1 MSKLYLNE
9 SNFSEHYNN
18 NINHFLNENFNNTL
32 PNCLCS
38 IEKNGLLITE
48 KCQKSCLN
56 TGTCGLSENYNSTL
70 KNHSNSEIN
79 CCAPCKSNKT
89 QLFNPQPNPRRYAK
103 KTSIIWYQ

>member
-1 MSKLYLNE
+1 MSRKLFKY
-9 SNFSEHYNN
+9 
-18 NINHFLNENFNNTL
+18 
-32 PNCLCS
+32 
-38 IEKNGLLITE
+38 
-48 KCQKSCLN
+48 
-56 TGTCGLSENYNSTL
+56 GTCGISENYNSTL